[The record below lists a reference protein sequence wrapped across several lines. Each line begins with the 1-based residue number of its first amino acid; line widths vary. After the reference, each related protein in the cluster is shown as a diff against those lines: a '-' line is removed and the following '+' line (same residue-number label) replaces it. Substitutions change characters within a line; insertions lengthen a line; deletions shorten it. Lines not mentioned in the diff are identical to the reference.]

1 MHLSAR
7 TAWTLA
13 GLWLGPGLLAGIP
26 LAEPIQAR
34 CQAAHIAIG
43 WAGPLNREWVDEKA
57 SWVVH
62 FDVEAA
68 MRSTVGRFLLANRDK
83 LDLGPLDSVH
93 RQTGFDPLTDL
104 KSVTVY
110 GLRGQ
115 PDERI
120 RLIRATP
127 ALDTAIERMRQPDIL
142 IQAITSGTWS
152 LEAWS
157 RDDWKRFGYVAEG
170 AGEDDRVL
178 IFSGNQAA
186 TAQALEVQAG
196 RVPSLADVH
205 DSVMATLPPEG
216 SMFFIAAD
224 DVAGLFGASTSDSAL
239 GQLADDFVLNIGEAP
254 SPTSPGQTDCCID
267 ITIKT
272 RSFEEATKL
281 SEVLRGAIAV
291 GRQITRDD
299 PAWSEARKLLDAIG
313 FSTSGTTV
321 TAKGRWSSE
330 MIGVALQSRKNQDNP
345 RTSGGGTTPA
355 PPAPPSLA
363 ELFRTP

>member
-1 MHLSAR
+1 MHLTAR

-13 GLWLGPGLLAGIP
+13 GIWLTPALLATSPFPGP
-26 LAEPIQAR
+26 VEPECR
-34 CQAAHIAIG
+34 AAHAAVG

-57 SWVVH
+57 SWVIH

-68 MRSTVGRFLLANRDK
+68 MRSTIGRFLLANRDK
-83 LDLGPLDSVH
+83 VDLGPLDAVY

-127 ALDTAIERMRQPDIL
+127 ALDAAIARMRQPDIL
-142 IQAITSGTWS
+142 IQSITSGTWS

-170 AGEDDRVL
+170 TGEDDRVL
-178 IFSGNQAA
+178 IFSGNQFT

-196 RVPSLADVH
+196 RAPSLSNLA

-216 SMFFIAAD
+216 SMLFIAAD
-224 DVAGLFGASTSDSAL
+224 DVAGLFGSASADSAL
-239 GQLADDFVLNIGEAP
+239 GQLADDFTLNIGEAP
-254 SPTSPGQTDCCID
+254 STSSPGQTDCCID

-272 RSFEEATKL
+272 RSFDEATKL

-291 GRQITRDD
+291 GKQITKDD
-299 PAWSEARKLLDAIG
+299 PSWTEARKLLDAIG

-321 TAKGRWSSE
+321 TARGRWNAES
-330 MIGVALQSRKNQDNP
+330 IGLALQSRKS
-345 RTSGGGTTPA
+345 TVKEGSGGGTTPA
-355 PPAPPSLA
+355 PPAPPALA
-363 ELFRTP
+363 DLFRSP